1 MHLLIFLF
9 ENNTMEFA
17 RVFLPSAMYVK
28 NVFGGNFNNYKQCP
42 LV

>member
-17 RVFLPSAMYVK
+17 RVFLPSAMYV
-28 NVFGGNFNNYKQCP
+28 FGGNFNNYKQCP